1 MHRHYIA
8 STRIFMTDDTK
19 WHRRLILPVYLD
31 GDCIPLN
38 SSTGIT
44 TAEANGNESTAI
56 SADRFLYTKAP
67 RLYSEMYI
75 QVHNVSNRDVKDDR
89 VCVHLYQRIDII
101 TVVVSETSF
110 EIWTFQW
117 VSPHNMTESLRVLS
131 VEETRVVHLHCKIPK
146 GSSYK

>member
-1 MHRHYIA
+1 
-8 STRIFMTDDTK
+8 MTDDTK
-19 WHRRLILPVYLD
+19 WHKRLILPVCLD

-38 SSTGIT
+38 SSTRIT

-89 VCVHLYQRIDII
+89 ACSSLPADRYNYR
-101 TVVVSETSF
+101 SS
-110 EIWTFQW
+110 IWNIVW
-117 VSPHNMTESLRVLS
+117 NMNIPMSLS
-131 VEETRVVHLHCKIPK
+131 TQHDWIA
-146 GSSYK
+146 